1 MTTTRFF
8 HHTIRG
14 DHSSLPDAAT
24 VPQGSLYSCTD
35 HGLVYKTTEAQDGWE
50 TWLETGA
57 GGGGDAD
64 EVTYDNSASAL
75 IATDVQAAIDEVED
89 RVDTLELGG
98 GGGASASP
106 ASKVY
111 AYTTFR

>member
-1 MTTTRFF
+1 
-8 HHTIRG
+8 
-14 DHSSLPDAAT
+14 
-24 VPQGSLYSCTD
+24 
-35 HGLVYKTTEAQDGWE
+35 
-50 TWLETGA
+50 
-57 GGGGDAD
+57 
-64 EVTYDNSASAL
+64 VTYDNSASAL